1 MALRLSLLLAC
12 LAVAACSL
20 ETGPP
25 SNPQVPQNAP
35 RSSLQPG
42 ATDFHPVLNG

>member
-1 MALRLSLLLAC
+1 MALRLALLLAC

-25 SNPQVPQNAP
+25 DNTQVPQGAP

-42 ATDFHPVLNG
+42 PTNFHPVLNG

>member
-1 MALRLSLLLAC
+1 MMIAC

-25 SNPQVPQNAP
+25 DNSNLPHGAP
-35 RSSLQPG
+35 NSSLQLHSNSAFG
-42 ATDFHPVLNG
+42 